1 MEKGL
6 LARIIFTKGFRIG
19 ISGLKQ
25 LNTRSGGIREY
36 LTLRLA
42 FFYQRPKNLREKK
55 TTPFGIVYIGMKT
68 ERFLGA
74 SSSCSGGTPRWS

>member
-25 LNTRSGGIREY
+25 LKTRSGGIREY

-42 FFYQRPKNLREKK
+42 FFTNGQKIYAKKKDDPVWDRLHRNENREV
-55 TTPFGIVYIGMKT
+55 FGG
-68 ERFLGA
+68 
-74 SSSCSGGTPRWS
+74 

>member
-25 LNTRSGGIREY
+25 LKTRSGGIREY

-42 FFYQRPKNLREKK
+42 FFPDLSA
-55 TTPFGIVYIGMKT
+55 
-68 ERFLGA
+68 FLGVQKI
-74 SSSCSGGTPRWS
+74 TIDLQ

>member
-6 LARIIFTKGFRIG
+6 LARIIFTKGFRIV

-25 LNTRSGGIREY
+25 LKTRSGGIREY

-55 TTPFGIVYIGMKT
+55 DDPVWDRLHRNENREVFGG
-68 ERFLGA
+68 
-74 SSSCSGGTPRWS
+74 